1 MCMNSSSISFLPKI
15 DRKEGV
21 VLLKA
26 FLFFF
31 FVLAS
36 WYALRPVRNELAVQ
50 GGIYNLPWLLMGVM
64 AAMLIINPIYSWL
77 VSRVDKNKIVLYI
90 YSFFILNLILFLTSW
105 SYAGDEGRIWTGRAF
120 YIWANVF
127 SFFVVSIFWVTMINF
142 FNHTD
147 SKRFF
152 GIISAGGSLGAF
164 FGSSVARYF
173 STEICGNTSISDLG
187 PMSLIVFSIFSLS
200 FAIFFS
206 RSFNSSHA
214 NYDEPNK
221 IGGSS
226 MEAIKNTMRDPAIRN
241 LGIYVILFTMLM
253 TVSWMVSLGIVEDWS
268 QDPCERTGFFARI
281 EQIVTPLTLLMQLFL
296 ASYILR
302 RVGTLAILSLYGLLF
317 AAAFMAYSFYPTIT
331 TVMIV
336 VISLRIFEYGF
347 NKPTRESIYTKLTE
361 QDRYK
366 STVFIDTFLARSG
379 DVVGGWFVRGLVGTG
394 IAVLSVTWAALPFAL
409 LISYMGFQVNKAVQ
423 DD

>member
-1 MCMNSSSISFLPKI
+1 MEKNLVSFLPTIEKNEKI
-15 DRKEGV
+15 I
-21 VLLKA
+21 LLRA

-64 AAMLIINPIYSWL
+64 LAMLIINPIYSWL
-77 VSRVDKNKIVLYI
+77 VSRINQNRLILYI
-90 YSFFILNLILFLTSW
+90 YSFFILNLILFLILWTF
-105 SYAGDEGRIWTGRAF
+105 AGEDGRIWTGRAF
-120 YIWANVF
+120 YIWANVY

-142 FNHTD
+142 FSHTD
-147 SKRFF
+147 SKKFF

-164 FGSSVARYF
+164 FGSTVARYF

-187 PMSLIVFSIFSLS
+187 PMSLIVFSIFSLL

-206 RSFNSSHA
+206 RTFKPRALDMNNSPK
-214 NYDEPNK
+214 EL
-221 IGGSS
+221 GGSS
-226 MEAIKNTMRDPAIRN
+226 FEAIQNIIKDPAIRN
-241 LGIYVILFTMLM
+241 IGLYVILFTMLM
-253 TVSWMVSLGIVEDWS
+253 TTSWMISLGIVEEWS
-268 QDPCERTGFFARI
+268 KDPCERTGFFARI

-302 RVGTLAILSLYGLLF
+302 RVGSLAVLSIYGVLF
-317 AAAFMAYSFYPTIT
+317 AIAFMAYAFYPTIT
-331 TVMIV
+331 TVMMV
-336 VISLRIFEYGF
+336 VISLRIFEYGL
-347 NKPTRESIYTKLTE
+347 NKPTRESIYTKLKQ

-379 DVVGGWFVRGLVGTG
+379 DVIGGWFVRGLVGTG

-409 LISYMGFQVNKAVQ
+409 FISYMGFQVNKAVN
-423 DD
+423 DE

>member
-1 MCMNSSSISFLPKI
+1 MEKNLISFLQTIEKNEKVI
-15 DRKEGV
+15 
-21 VLLKA
+21 LLRA

-64 AAMLIINPIYSWL
+64 LAMLIINPIYSWL
-77 VSRVDKNKIVLYI
+77 VSRINQNRLILYI
-90 YSFFILNLILFLTSW
+90 YSFFILNLILFLILWTF
-105 SYAGDEGRIWTGRAF
+105 AGEDGRIWTGRAF
-120 YIWANVF
+120 YIWANVY

-142 FNHTD
+142 FSHTD
-147 SKRFF
+147 SKKFF

-164 FGSSVARYF
+164 FGSTVARYF
-173 STEICGNTSISDLG
+173 STEICGNTSISDIG
-187 PMSLIVFSIFSLS
+187 PMSLIVFSIFSLL

-206 RSFNSSHA
+206 RTFKPRSSDMENSPK
-214 NYDEPNK
+214 E

-226 MEAIKNTMRDPAIRN
+226 FEAIQNITKDPAIRN
-241 LGIYVILFTMLM
+241 IGLYVILFTMLM
-253 TVSWMVSLGIVEDWS
+253 TTSWMISLGIVEEWS
-268 QDPCERTGFFARI
+268 KDPCERTGFFARI

-302 RVGTLAILSLYGLLF
+302 RVGSLVVLSIYGVLF
-317 AAAFMAYSFYPTIT
+317 AVAFMAYAFYPTIT
-331 TVMIV
+331 TVMMV
-336 VISLRIFEYGF
+336 VISLRIFEYGL
-347 NKPTRESIYTKLTE
+347 NKPTRESIYTKLKQ

-379 DVVGGWFVRGLVGTG
+379 DVIGGWFVRGLVGTG

-409 LISYMGFQVNKAVQ
+409 FISYMGFQVNKAVNNE
-423 DD
+423 

>member
-1 MCMNSSSISFLPKI
+1 MERNLISFLPRIEKNEKI
-15 DRKEGV
+15 I
-21 VLLKA
+21 LLRA

-64 AAMLIINPIYSWL
+64 LAMLIINPIYSWL
-77 VSRVDKNKIVLYI
+77 VSRINQNRLILYI
-90 YSFFILNLILFLTSW
+90 YSFFIINLILFLILWTF
-105 SYAGDEGRIWTGRAF
+105 AGDEGRIWTGRAF
-120 YIWANVF
+120 YIWANVY

-142 FNHTD
+142 FSHTD
-147 SKRFF
+147 SKKFF

-164 FGSSVARYF
+164 FGSTVARYF

-187 PMSLIVFSIFSLS
+187 PMSLIIFSIFSLL
-200 FAIFFS
+200 FAIYFS
-206 RSFNSSHA
+206 RTFKPRIVDHENSSQ
-214 NYDEPNK
+214 EL
-221 IGGSS
+221 GGSS
-226 MEAIKNTMRDPAIRN
+226 FEAIQNIIKDPAIRN
-241 LGIYVILFTMLM
+241 IGLYVILFTMLM
-253 TVSWMVSLGIVEDWS
+253 TTSWMISLGIVQEWS

-302 RVGTLAILSLYGLLF
+302 RVGSLTVLSIYGVLF
-317 AAAFMAYSFYPTIT
+317 AIAFMAYAFYPTIT
-331 TVMIV
+331 TVMMV
-336 VISLRIFEYGF
+336 VISLRIFEYGL
-347 NKPTRESIYTKLTE
+347 NKPTRESIFTKLKQ

-379 DVVGGWFVRGLVGTG
+379 DVIGGWFVRGLVGTG

-409 LISYMGFQVNKAVQ
+409 FISYMGFQVNKAVK
-423 DD
+423 DE

>member
-1 MCMNSSSISFLPKI
+1 MERNLISFLPRIEKHEKI
-15 DRKEGV
+15 I
-21 VLLKA
+21 LLRA

-64 AAMLIINPIYSWL
+64 LAMLIINPIYSWL
-77 VSRVDKNKIVLYI
+77 VSRINQNRLILYI
-90 YSFFILNLILFLTSW
+90 YSFFIINLILFLILWTF
-105 SYAGDEGRIWTGRAF
+105 AGDEGRIWTGRAF
-120 YIWANVF
+120 YIWANVY

-142 FNHTD
+142 FSHTD
-147 SKRFF
+147 SKKFF

-164 FGSSVARYF
+164 VGSTVARYF

-187 PMSLIVFSIFSLS
+187 PMSLIIFSIFSLL
-200 FAIFFS
+200 FAIYFS
-206 RSFNSSHA
+206 RTFKPRIVDHENSSQ
-214 NYDEPNK
+214 EL
-221 IGGSS
+221 GGSS
-226 MEAIKNTMRDPAIRN
+226 FEAIQNIIKDPAIRN
-241 LGIYVILFTMLM
+241 IGLYVILFTMLM
-253 TVSWMVSLGIVEDWS
+253 TTSWMLSLGIVQEWS

-302 RVGTLAILSLYGLLF
+302 RVGSLTVLSIYGVLF
-317 AAAFMAYSFYPTIT
+317 AIAFMAYAFYPTIT
-331 TVMIV
+331 TVMMV
-336 VISLRIFEYGF
+336 VISLRIFEYGL
-347 NKPTRESIYTKLTE
+347 NKPTRESIYTKLKQ

-379 DVVGGWFVRGLVGTG
+379 DVIGGWFVRGLVGTG

-409 LISYMGFQVNKAVQ
+409 FISYMGFQVNKAVK
-423 DD
+423 DE

>member
-1 MCMNSSSISFLPKI
+1 MEKNLISFLPTIEKNEKI
-15 DRKEGV
+15 I
-21 VLLKA
+21 LLRA

-64 AAMLIINPIYSWL
+64 LAMLIINPIYSWL
-77 VSRVDKNKIVLYI
+77 VSRINQNRLILYI
-90 YSFFILNLILFLTSW
+90 YSFFILNLILFLTMW
-105 SYAGDEGRIWTGRAF
+105 TFTGEDGRIWTGRAF
-120 YIWANVF
+120 YIWANVY

-142 FNHTD
+142 FSHTD
-147 SKRFF
+147 SKKFF

-164 FGSSVARYF
+164 FGSTVARYF

-187 PMSLIVFSIFSLS
+187 PMSLIVFSIFSLL

-206 RSFNSSHA
+206 RTFKPRALDMNNSLK
-214 NYDEPNK
+214 EL
-221 IGGSS
+221 GGSS
-226 MEAIKNTMRDPAIRN
+226 FEAIQNIIKDPAIRN
-241 LGIYVILFTMLM
+241 IGLYVILFTMLM
-253 TVSWMVSLGIVEDWS
+253 TTSWMISLGIVEEWS
-268 QDPCERTGFFARI
+268 KDPCERTGFFARI

-302 RVGTLAILSLYGLLF
+302 RVGSLAVLSIYGVLF
-317 AAAFMAYSFYPTIT
+317 AIAFMAYAFYPTIT
-331 TVMIV
+331 TVMMV
-336 VISLRIFEYGF
+336 VISLRIFEYGL
-347 NKPTRESIYTKLTE
+347 NKPTRESIYTKLKQ

-379 DVVGGWFVRGLVGTG
+379 DVIGGWFVRGLVGTG

-409 LISYMGFQVNKAVQ
+409 FISYMGFQVNKAVN
-423 DD
+423 DE

>member
-1 MCMNSSSISFLPKI
+1 MERNLISFLPRIEKNEKI
-15 DRKEGV
+15 I
-21 VLLKA
+21 LLRA

-64 AAMLIINPIYSWL
+64 LAMLIINPIYSWL
-77 VSRVDKNKIVLYI
+77 VSRINQNRLILYI
-90 YSFFILNLILFLTSW
+90 YSFFIINLILFLILWTF
-105 SYAGDEGRIWTGRAF
+105 AGDEGRIWTGRAF
-120 YIWANVF
+120 YIWANVY

-142 FNHTD
+142 FSHTD
-147 SKRFF
+147 SKKFF

-164 FGSSVARYF
+164 FGSTVARYF

-187 PMSLIVFSIFSLS
+187 PMSLIIFSIFSLL
-200 FAIFFS
+200 FAIYFS
-206 RSFNSSHA
+206 RTFKPRIVDHENSSQ
-214 NYDEPNK
+214 EL
-221 IGGSS
+221 GGSS
-226 MEAIKNTMRDPAIRN
+226 FEAIQNIFKDPAIRN
-241 LGIYVILFTMLM
+241 IGLYVILFTMLM
-253 TVSWMVSLGIVEDWS
+253 TTSWMISLGIVQEWS

-302 RVGTLAILSLYGLLF
+302 RVGSLTVLSIYGVLF
-317 AAAFMAYSFYPTIT
+317 AIAFMAYAFYPTIT
-331 TVMIV
+331 TVMMV
-336 VISLRIFEYGF
+336 VISLRIFEYGL
-347 NKPTRESIYTKLTE
+347 NKPTRESIYTKLKQ

-379 DVVGGWFVRGLVGTG
+379 DVIGGWFVRGLVGTG

-409 LISYMGFQVNKAVQ
+409 FISYMGFQVNKAVK
-423 DD
+423 DE

>member
-1 MCMNSSSISFLPKI
+1 MEKNLISFLPTIEKNEKI
-15 DRKEGV
+15 I
-21 VLLKA
+21 LLRA

-64 AAMLIINPIYSWL
+64 LAMLIINPIYSWL
-77 VSRVDKNKIVLYI
+77 VSRINQNRLILYI
-90 YSFFILNLILFLTSW
+90 YSFFILNLILFLTMW
-105 SYAGDEGRIWTGRAF
+105 TFTAEEGRIWTGRAF
-120 YIWANVF
+120 YIWANVY

-142 FNHTD
+142 FSHTD
-147 SKRFF
+147 SKKFF

-164 FGSSVARYF
+164 FGSTVARYF
-173 STEICGNTSISDLG
+173 STEICGNTSISDIG
-187 PMSLIVFSIFSLS
+187 PMSLIVFSIFSLL

-206 RSFNSSHA
+206 RTFKPRSSDMENSPK
-214 NYDEPNK
+214 E

-226 MEAIKNTMRDPAIRN
+226 FEAIQNITKDPAIRN
-241 LGIYVILFTMLM
+241 IGLYVILFTMLM
-253 TVSWMVSLGIVEDWS
+253 TTSWMISLGIVEEWS
-268 QDPCERTGFFARI
+268 KDPCERTGFFARI

-302 RVGTLAILSLYGLLF
+302 RVGSLVVLSIYGVLF
-317 AAAFMAYSFYPTIT
+317 AVAFMAYAFYPTIT
-331 TVMIV
+331 TVMMV
-336 VISLRIFEYGF
+336 VISLRIFEYGL
-347 NKPTRESIYTKLTE
+347 NKPTRESIYTKLKQ

-379 DVVGGWFVRGLVGTG
+379 DVIGGWFVRGLVGTG

-409 LISYMGFQVNKAVQ
+409 FISYMGFQVNKAVN
-423 DD
+423 DE

>member
-1 MCMNSSSISFLPKI
+1 MEKNLISFLPTIEKNEKI
-15 DRKEGV
+15 I
-21 VLLKA
+21 LLRA

-64 AAMLIINPIYSWL
+64 LAMLIINPIYSWL
-77 VSRVDKNKIVLYI
+77 VSRINQNRLILYI
-90 YSFFILNLILFLTSW
+90 YSFFILNLIIFLTMW
-105 SYAGDEGRIWTGRAF
+105 TFTGEEGRIWTGRAF
-120 YIWANVF
+120 YIWANVY

-142 FNHTD
+142 FSHTD
-147 SKRFF
+147 SKKFF

-164 FGSSVARYF
+164 FGSTVARYF
-173 STEICGNTSISDLG
+173 STEICGNTSISDIG
-187 PMSLIVFSIFSLS
+187 PMSLIVFSIFSLL

-206 RSFNSSHA
+206 RTFKPRSSDMENSPK
-214 NYDEPNK
+214 E

-226 MEAIKNTMRDPAIRN
+226 FEAIQNITKDPAIRN
-241 LGIYVILFTMLM
+241 IGLYVILFTMLM
-253 TVSWMVSLGIVEDWS
+253 TTSWMISLGIVEEWS
-268 QDPCERTGFFARI
+268 KDPCERTGFFARI

-302 RVGTLAILSLYGLLF
+302 RVGSLVVLSIYGVLF
-317 AAAFMAYSFYPTIT
+317 AVAFMAYAFYPTIT
-331 TVMIV
+331 TVMMV
-336 VISLRIFEYGF
+336 VISLRIFEYGL
-347 NKPTRESIYTKLTE
+347 NKPTRESIYTKLKQ

-379 DVVGGWFVRGLVGTG
+379 DVIGGWFVRGLVGTG

-409 LISYMGFQVNKAVQ
+409 FISYMGFQVNKAVN
-423 DD
+423 DE

>member
-1 MCMNSSSISFLPKI
+1 MEKNLISFLPTIEKNEKI
-15 DRKEGV
+15 I
-21 VLLKA
+21 LLRA

-64 AAMLIINPIYSWL
+64 LAMLIINPIYSWL
-77 VSRVDKNKIVLYI
+77 VSRINQNRLILYI
-90 YSFFILNLILFLTSW
+90 YSFFILNLILFLILWTF
-105 SYAGDEGRIWTGRAF
+105 AGEDGRIWTGRAF
-120 YIWANVF
+120 YIWANVY

-142 FNHTD
+142 FSHTD
-147 SKRFF
+147 SKKFF

-164 FGSSVARYF
+164 FGSTVARYF

-187 PMSLIVFSIFSLS
+187 PMSLIVFSIFSLL

-206 RSFNSSHA
+206 RTFKPRASDMENSPK
-214 NYDEPNK
+214 E

-226 MEAIKNTMRDPAIRN
+226 FEAIQNIYRDPAIRN
-241 LGIYVILFTMLM
+241 IGLYVILFTMLM
-253 TVSWMVSLGIVEDWS
+253 TTSWMISLGIVEEWS
-268 QDPCERTGFFARI
+268 KDPCERTGFFARI

-302 RVGTLAILSLYGLLF
+302 RVGSLAVLSIYGVLF
-317 AAAFMAYSFYPTIT
+317 AIAFMAYAFYPTIT
-331 TVMIV
+331 TVMMV
-336 VISLRIFEYGF
+336 VISLRIFEYGL
-347 NKPTRESIYTKLTE
+347 NKPTRESIYTKLKQ

-379 DVVGGWFVRGLVGTG
+379 DVIGGWFVRGLVGTG

-409 LISYMGFQVNKAVQ
+409 FISYMGFQVNKAVN
-423 DD
+423 DE

>member
-1 MCMNSSSISFLPKI
+1 MEKNLISFLPTIEKNEKVI
-15 DRKEGV
+15 
-21 VLLKA
+21 LLKA

-64 AAMLIINPIYSWL
+64 LAMLIINPIYSWL
-77 VSRVDKNKIVLYI
+77 VSRINQNRLILYI
-90 YSFFILNLILFLTSW
+90 YSFFILNLILFLILWTF
-105 SYAGDEGRIWTGRAF
+105 AGEDGRIWTGRAF
-120 YIWANVF
+120 YIWANVY

-142 FNHTD
+142 FSHTD
-147 SKRFF
+147 SKKFF

-164 FGSSVARYF
+164 FGSTVARYF

-187 PMSLIVFSIFSLS
+187 PMSLIVFSIFSLI

-206 RSFNSSHA
+206 RTFKPRALDMDNA
-214 NYDEPNK
+214 PKEL
-221 IGGSS
+221 GGSS
-226 MEAIKNTMRDPAIRN
+226 FEAIQNIIKDPAIRN
-241 LGIYVILFTMLM
+241 IGLYVILFTMLM
-253 TVSWMVSLGIVEDWS
+253 TTSWMISLGIVEEWS
-268 QDPCERTGFFARI
+268 KDPCERTGFFARI

-302 RVGTLAILSLYGLLF
+302 RVGSLAVLSIYGVLF
-317 AAAFMAYSFYPTIT
+317 AIAFMAYAFYPTIT
-331 TVMIV
+331 TVMMV
-336 VISLRIFEYGF
+336 VISLRIFEYGL
-347 NKPTRESIYTKLTE
+347 NKPTRESIYTKLKQ

-379 DVVGGWFVRGLVGTG
+379 DVIGGWFVRGLVGTG

-409 LISYMGFQVNKAVQ
+409 FISYMGFQVNKAVN
-423 DD
+423 DE

>member
-1 MCMNSSSISFLPKI
+1 MSNNSVSFFPSIE
-15 DRKEGV
+15 RKEV
-21 VLLKA
+21 FTLLKA

-64 AAMLIINPIYSWL
+64 LAMLIINPIYSWL
-77 VSRVDKNKIVLYI
+77 VSRISQNKIILYI
-90 YSFFILNLILFLTSW
+90 YSFFILNLIIFLSLW
-105 SYAGDEGRIWTGRAF
+105 SFTGEEGRIWTGRAF
-120 YIWANVF
+120 YIWANVY

-142 FNHTD
+142 FDHTD

-187 PMSLIVFSIFSLS
+187 PMSLIIFSIFSLL
-200 FAIFFS
+200 FAIYFS
-206 RSFNSSHA
+206 GSFKPNRIEADSS
-214 NYDEPNK
+214 EE

-226 MEAIKNTMRDPAIRN
+226 LEAVQNIFKDPAIRN
-241 LGIYVILFTMLM
+241 LGIYVVLFTMLM
-253 TVSWMVSLGIVEDWS
+253 TTSWMISLGIVEEWS
-268 QDPCERTGFFARI
+268 NDPCERTGLFARI
-281 EQIVTPLTLLMQLFL
+281 EQIVTPLTLIMQVFL
-296 ASYILR
+296 ASYVLRKIGSLTIL
-302 RVGTLAILSLYGLLF
+302 TIYGLLF
-317 AAAFMAYSFYPTIT
+317 AMAFMAYSFFPNIT
-331 TVMIV
+331 TVMMV
-336 VISLRIFEYGF
+336 VISLRIFEYGL
-347 NKPTRESIYTKLTE
+347 NKPTRESIYTKLKQ

-379 DVVGGWFVRGLVGTG
+379 DVIGGWFVRGLVGTG
-394 IAVLSVTWAALPFAL
+394 IAVLSVTWAALPFAM
-409 LISYMGFQVNKAVQ
+409 LISFMGLKIHQTTNNE
-423 DD
+423 

>member
-1 MCMNSSSISFLPKI
+1 MNISSISFLPKI

-120 YIWANVF
+120 YIWANVY

>member
-1 MCMNSSSISFLPKI
+1 MSNNSVSFFPSIEK
-15 DRKEGV
+15 KEV
-21 VLLKA
+21 FTLLKA

-64 AAMLIINPIYSWL
+64 LAMLIINPIYSWL
-77 VSRVDKNKIVLYI
+77 VSRISQNKIILYI
-90 YSFFILNLILFLTSW
+90 YSFFILNLIIFLSLW
-105 SYAGDEGRIWTGRAF
+105 SFTGEEGRIWTGRAF
-120 YIWANVF
+120 YIWANVY

-142 FNHTD
+142 FDHTD

-187 PMSLIVFSIFSLS
+187 PMSLIIFSIFSLL
-200 FAIFFS
+200 FAIYFS
-206 RSFNSSHA
+206 RSFKPTRIEADSSK
-214 NYDEPNK
+214 E

-226 MEAIKNTMRDPAIRN
+226 LEAVQNIFKDPAIRN
-241 LGIYVILFTMLM
+241 LGIYVVLFTMLM
-253 TVSWMVSLGIVEDWS
+253 TTSWMISLGIVEEWS
-268 QDPCERTGFFARI
+268 NDPCERTGLFARI
-281 EQIVTPLTLLMQLFL
+281 EQIVTPLTLIMQVFL
-296 ASYILR
+296 ASYVLR
-302 RVGTLAILSLYGLLF
+302 KIGSLTVLTIYGLLF
-317 AAAFMAYSFYPTIT
+317 AMAFMAYSFFPNIT
-331 TVMIV
+331 TVMMV
-336 VISLRIFEYGF
+336 VISLRIFEYGL
-347 NKPTRESIYTKLTE
+347 NKPTRESIYTKLKQ

-379 DVVGGWFVRGLVGTG
+379 DVIGGWFVRGLVGTG
-394 IAVLSVTWAALPFAL
+394 IAVLSVTWAALPFAM
-409 LISYMGFQVNKAVQ
+409 LISFMGLKIHQTTNNE
-423 DD
+423 

>member
-1 MCMNSSSISFLPKI
+1 MERNLISFLPKI
-15 DRKEGV
+15 EKNEKII
-21 VLLKA
+21 LLRA

-64 AAMLIINPIYSWL
+64 LAMLIINPIYSWL
-77 VSRVDKNKIVLYI
+77 VSRINQNRLILYI
-90 YSFFILNLILFLTSW
+90 YSFFIINLILFLILWTF
-105 SYAGDEGRIWTGRAF
+105 AGDEGRIWTGRAF
-120 YIWANVF
+120 YIWANVY

-142 FNHTD
+142 FSHTD
-147 SKRFF
+147 SKKFF

-164 FGSSVARYF
+164 FGSTVARYF

-187 PMSLIVFSIFSLS
+187 PMSLIIFSIFSLL
-200 FAIFFS
+200 FAIYFS
-206 RSFNSSHA
+206 RTFKPRIVDHENSSQ
-214 NYDEPNK
+214 EL
-221 IGGSS
+221 GGSS
-226 MEAIKNTMRDPAIRN
+226 FEAIQNIVKDPAIRN
-241 LGIYVILFTMLM
+241 IGLYVILFTMLM
-253 TVSWMVSLGIVEDWS
+253 TTSWMISLGIVQEWS

-302 RVGTLAILSLYGLLF
+302 RVGSLTVLSIYGVLF
-317 AAAFMAYSFYPTIT
+317 AIAFMAYAFYPTIT
-331 TVMIV
+331 TVMMV
-336 VISLRIFEYGF
+336 VISLRIFEYGL
-347 NKPTRESIYTKLTE
+347 NKPTRESIYTKLKQ

-379 DVVGGWFVRGLVGTG
+379 DVIGGWFVRGLVGTG

-409 LISYMGFQVNKAVQ
+409 FISYMGFQVNKAVK
-423 DD
+423 DE

>member
-1 MCMNSSSISFLPKI
+1 MEKNLISFLPTIEKNEKI
-15 DRKEGV
+15 I
-21 VLLKA
+21 LLRA

-64 AAMLIINPIYSWL
+64 LAMLIINPIYSWL
-77 VSRVDKNKIVLYI
+77 VSRINQNRLILYI
-90 YSFFILNLILFLTSW
+90 YSFFILNLILFLILWTF
-105 SYAGDEGRIWTGRAF
+105 AVEDGRIWTGRAF
-120 YIWANVF
+120 YIWANVY

-142 FNHTD
+142 FSHTD
-147 SKRFF
+147 SKKFF

-164 FGSSVARYF
+164 FGSTVARYF

-187 PMSLIVFSIFSLS
+187 PMSLIVFSIFSLL

-206 RSFNSSHA
+206 RTFKPKALDMDNSPK
-214 NYDEPNK
+214 EL
-221 IGGSS
+221 GGSS
-226 MEAIKNTMRDPAIRN
+226 FEAIQNIIKDPAIRN
-241 LGIYVILFTMLM
+241 IGLYVILFTMLM
-253 TVSWMVSLGIVEDWS
+253 TTSWMISLGIVEEWS
-268 QDPCERTGFFARI
+268 KDPCERTGFFARI

-302 RVGTLAILSLYGLLF
+302 RVGSLAVLSIYGVLF
-317 AAAFMAYSFYPTIT
+317 AIAFMAYAFYPTIT
-331 TVMIV
+331 TVMMV
-336 VISLRIFEYGF
+336 VISLRIFEYGL
-347 NKPTRESIYTKLTE
+347 NKATRESIYTKLKQ

-379 DVVGGWFVRGLVGTG
+379 DVIGGWFVRGLVGTG
-394 IAVLSVTWAALPFAL
+394 IAVLSVTWAALPFAIF
-409 LISYMGFQVNKAVQ
+409 ISYMGFQVNKAVN
-423 DD
+423 DE

>member
-1 MCMNSSSISFLPKI
+1 MEKNLISFLPTIKKNEKI
-15 DRKEGV
+15 I
-21 VLLKA
+21 LLRA

-64 AAMLIINPIYSWL
+64 LAMLIINPIYSWL
-77 VSRVDKNKIVLYI
+77 VSRINQNRLILYI
-90 YSFFILNLILFLTSW
+90 YSFFILNLILFLILWTF
-105 SYAGDEGRIWTGRAF
+105 AGEDGRIWTGRAF
-120 YIWANVF
+120 YIWANVY

-142 FNHTD
+142 FSHTD
-147 SKRFF
+147 SKKFF

-164 FGSSVARYF
+164 FGSTIARYF

-187 PMSLIVFSIFSLS
+187 PMSLIVFSIFSLL

-206 RSFNSSHA
+206 RTFKPRALDMENSPK
-214 NYDEPNK
+214 EL
-221 IGGSS
+221 GGSS
-226 MEAIKNTMRDPAIRN
+226 FEAIQNIIKDPAIRN
-241 LGIYVILFTMLM
+241 IGLYVILFTMLM
-253 TVSWMVSLGIVEDWS
+253 TTSWMISLGIVEEWS
-268 QDPCERTGFFARI
+268 KDPCERTGFFARI

-302 RVGTLAILSLYGLLF
+302 RVGSLAVLSIYGVLF
-317 AAAFMAYSFYPTIT
+317 AIAFMAYAFYPTIT
-331 TVMIV
+331 TVMMV
-336 VISLRIFEYGF
+336 VISLRIFEYGL
-347 NKPTRESIYTKLTE
+347 NKPTRESIYTKLKQ

-379 DVVGGWFVRGLVGTG
+379 DVIGGWFVRGLVGTG

-409 LISYMGFQVNKAVQ
+409 FISYMGFQVNKAVN
-423 DD
+423 DE

>member
-1 MCMNSSSISFLPKI
+1 MSKNSVSFFPSIE
-15 DRKEGV
+15 RKEV
-21 VLLKA
+21 FTLLKA

-64 AAMLIINPIYSWL
+64 LAMLIINPIYSWL
-77 VSRVDKNKIVLYI
+77 VSRISQNKIILYI
-90 YSFFILNLILFLTSW
+90 YSFFILNLIIFLSLW
-105 SYAGDEGRIWTGRAF
+105 SFTGEEGRIWTGRAF
-120 YIWANVF
+120 YIWANVY

-142 FNHTD
+142 FDHTD

-187 PMSLIVFSIFSLS
+187 PMSLIIFSIFSLL
-200 FAIFFS
+200 FAIYFS
-206 RSFNSSHA
+206 RSFKPNRIEVDSS
-214 NYDEPNK
+214 EE

-226 MEAIKNTMRDPAIRN
+226 LEAIQNIFKDPAIRN
-241 LGIYVILFTMLM
+241 LGIYVVLFTMLM
-253 TVSWMVSLGIVEDWS
+253 TTSWMISLGIVEEWS
-268 QDPCERTGFFARI
+268 NDPCERTGFFARI
-281 EQIVTPLTLLMQLFL
+281 EQIVTPLTLIMQVFI
-296 ASYILR
+296 ASYVLRKIGSLTIL
-302 RVGTLAILSLYGLLF
+302 TIYGLLF
-317 AAAFMAYSFYPTIT
+317 AMAFMAYSFFPNIT
-331 TVMIV
+331 TVMMV
-336 VISLRIFEYGF
+336 VISLRIFEYGL
-347 NKPTRESIYTKLTE
+347 NKPTRESIYTKLKQ

-379 DVVGGWFVRGLVGTG
+379 DVIGGWFVRGLVGTG
-394 IAVLSVTWAALPFAL
+394 IAVLSVTWAALPFAM
-409 LISYMGFQVNKAVQ
+409 LISFMGLKIHQTTNNE
-423 DD
+423 

>member
-1 MCMNSSSISFLPKI
+1 MDNNLAGFFPKI
-15 DRKEGV
+15 QKEEFS
-21 VLLKA
+21 VLFKA

-64 AAMLIINPIYSWL
+64 FAMLLINPIYSWL
-77 VSRVDKNKIVLYI
+77 VSRISQSKIIPYI
-90 YSFFILNLILFLTSW
+90 YSFFILNLILFLTLW
-105 SYAGDEGRIWTGRAF
+105 SFAGDEGRIWTGRAF
-120 YIWANVF
+120 YIWANVY

-142 FNHTD
+142 FDHTD
-147 SKRFF
+147 SKKFF

-173 STEICGNTSISDLG
+173 STEICGKTDISDLG
-187 PMSLIVFSIFSLS
+187 PMSLIIFSIFSLS
-200 FAIFFS
+200 FAIYFS
-206 RSFNSSHA
+206 RSFQPRNNENNSS
-214 NYDEPNK
+214 EK

-226 MEAIKNTMRDPAIRN
+226 FEALQSIIKDPAIRN
-241 LGIYVILFTMLM
+241 LGVYVILFTMLM
-253 TVSWMVSLGIVEDWS
+253 TTSWMISLGIVENWS

-281 EQIVTPLTLLMQLFL
+281 EQIVTPLTLIIQLLL

-302 RVGTLAILSLYGLLF
+302 RVGSLTILF
-317 AAAFMAYSFYPTIT
+317 AYGILFAIAFMAYAYHPTIT
-331 TVMIV
+331 TVMMV
-336 VISLRIFEYGF
+336 VISLRIFEYGL
-347 NKPTRESIYTKLTE
+347 NKPTREAIYTKLKL

-379 DVVGGWFVRGLVGTG
+379 DVIGGWFVRGIVGTG
-394 IAVLSVTWAALPFAL
+394 IAVLSVTWAALPFAM
-409 LISYMGFQVNKAVQ
+409 LISFMGYQVNKATQ

>member
-1 MCMNSSSISFLPKI
+1 MERNLISFLPRIEKNEKI
-15 DRKEGV
+15 I
-21 VLLKA
+21 LLRA

-64 AAMLIINPIYSWL
+64 LAMLIINPIYSWL
-77 VSRVDKNKIVLYI
+77 VSRINQNRLILYI
-90 YSFFILNLILFLTSW
+90 YSFFIINLILFLILWTF
-105 SYAGDEGRIWTGRAF
+105 AGDEGRIWTGRAF
-120 YIWANVF
+120 YIWANVY

-142 FNHTD
+142 FSHTD
-147 SKRFF
+147 SKKFF

-164 FGSSVARYF
+164 FGSTVARYF

-187 PMSLIVFSIFSLS
+187 PMSLIIFSIFSLL
-200 FAIFFS
+200 FAIYFS
-206 RSFNSSHA
+206 RTFKPRIVDHENSSQ
-214 NYDEPNK
+214 EL
-221 IGGSS
+221 GGSS
-226 MEAIKNTMRDPAIRN
+226 FEAIQNIIKDPAIRN
-241 LGIYVILFTMLM
+241 IGLYVILFTMLM
-253 TVSWMVSLGIVEDWS
+253 TTSWMISLGIVQEWS

-302 RVGTLAILSLYGLLF
+302 RVGSLTVLSVYGVLF
-317 AAAFMAYSFYPTIT
+317 AIAFMAYAFYPTIT
-331 TVMIV
+331 TVMMV
-336 VISLRIFEYGF
+336 VISLRIFEYGL
-347 NKPTRESIYTKLTE
+347 NKPTRESIYTKLKQ

-379 DVVGGWFVRGLVGTG
+379 DVIGGWFVRGLVGTG

-409 LISYMGFQVNKAVQ
+409 FISYMGFQVNKAVK
-423 DD
+423 DE

>member
-1 MCMNSSSISFLPKI
+1 MNNGSISFLPKI
-15 DRKEGV
+15 ERKEGI
-21 VLLKA
+21 VLFKA

-64 AAMLIINPIYSWL
+64 AAMLVINPIYSWL
-77 VSRVDKNKIVLYI
+77 ISRIDKNKIVLYI
-90 YSFFILNLILFLTSW
+90 YSFFIFNLIIFLSAW
-105 SYAGDEGRIWTGRAF
+105 SLAGDEGKIWTGRAF
-120 YIWANVF
+120 YIWANVY

-164 FGSSVARYF
+164 FGSTIARYF

-200 FAIFFS
+200 FAIYFS
-206 RSFNSSHA
+206 RSFNSTHVENNKSH
-214 NYDEPNK
+214 E
-221 IGGSS
+221 IGGSIL
-226 MEAIKNTMRDPAIRN
+226 EAMKNTLRDPAIRN

-253 TVSWMVSLGIVEDWS
+253 TVSWMVSLGIVEEWS
-268 QDPCERTGFFARI
+268 KDPCERTGFFARI

-302 RVGTLAILSLYGLLF
+302 RVGTLAVLSLYGLLF

-331 TVMIV
+331 TVMVV

-394 IAVLSVTWAALPFAL
+394 VAVLSVTWAALPFAL
-409 LISYMGFQVNKAVQ
+409 LISYMGFQVNKAIK

>member
-1 MCMNSSSISFLPKI
+1 MEKNLISFLPTIEKSEKI
-15 DRKEGV
+15 I
-21 VLLKA
+21 LLRA

-64 AAMLIINPIYSWL
+64 LAMLIINPIYSWL
-77 VSRVDKNKIVLYI
+77 VSRINQNRLILYI
-90 YSFFILNLILFLTSW
+90 YSFFILNLILFLTMW
-105 SYAGDEGRIWTGRAF
+105 TFAGEDGRIWTGRAF
-120 YIWANVF
+120 YIWANVY

-142 FNHTD
+142 FSHTD
-147 SKRFF
+147 SKKFF

-164 FGSSVARYF
+164 FGSTVARYF

-187 PMSLIVFSIFSLS
+187 PMSLIIFSIFSLL

-206 RSFNSSHA
+206 RTFKPRSSDMENSPK
-214 NYDEPNK
+214 E

-226 MEAIKNTMRDPAIRN
+226 FEAIQNIIKDPAIRN
-241 LGIYVILFTMLM
+241 IGLYVILFTMLM
-253 TVSWMVSLGIVEDWS
+253 TTSWMISLGIVEEWS
-268 QDPCERTGFFARI
+268 KDPCERTGFFARI

-302 RVGTLAILSLYGLLF
+302 RVGSLAVLSIYGVLF
-317 AAAFMAYSFYPTIT
+317 AIAFMAYAFYPTIT
-331 TVMIV
+331 TVMMV
-336 VISLRIFEYGF
+336 VISLRIFEYGL
-347 NKPTRESIYTKLTE
+347 NKPTRESIYTKLKQ

-379 DVVGGWFVRGLVGTG
+379 DVIGGWFVRGLVGTG
-394 IAVLSVTWAALPFAL
+394 IAVLSVTWAALPFTL
-409 LISYMGFQVNKAVQ
+409 FISYMGFQVNKAVN
-423 DD
+423 DE

>member
-1 MCMNSSSISFLPKI
+1 MERNLISFLPRIEKNEKI
-15 DRKEGV
+15 I
-21 VLLKA
+21 LLRA

-64 AAMLIINPIYSWL
+64 LAMLIINPIYSWL
-77 VSRVDKNKIVLYI
+77 VSRINQNRLILYI
-90 YSFFILNLILFLTSW
+90 YSFFIINLILFLILWTF
-105 SYAGDEGRIWTGRAF
+105 AGDEGRIWTGRAF
-120 YIWANVF
+120 YIWANVY

-142 FNHTD
+142 FSHTD
-147 SKRFF
+147 SKKFF

-164 FGSSVARYF
+164 FGSTVARYF

-187 PMSLIVFSIFSLS
+187 PMSLIIFSIFSLL
-200 FAIFFS
+200 FAIYFS
-206 RSFNSSHA
+206 RTFKPRIVDHENSSQ
-214 NYDEPNK
+214 EL
-221 IGGSS
+221 GGSS
-226 MEAIKNTMRDPAIRN
+226 FEAIQNIIKDPAIRN
-241 LGIYVILFTMLM
+241 IGLYVILFTMLM
-253 TVSWMVSLGIVEDWS
+253 TTSWMISLGIVQEWS

-302 RVGTLAILSLYGLLF
+302 RVGSLTVLSVYGVLF
-317 AAAFMAYSFYPTIT
+317 AIAFMVYAFYPTIT
-331 TVMIV
+331 TVMMV
-336 VISLRIFEYGF
+336 VISLRIFEYGL
-347 NKPTRESIYTKLTE
+347 NKPTRESIYTKLKQ

-379 DVVGGWFVRGLVGTG
+379 DVIGGWFVRGLVGTG

-409 LISYMGFQVNKAVQ
+409 FISYMGFQVNKAVK
-423 DD
+423 DE

>member
-1 MCMNSSSISFLPKI
+1 MNNNSVSFFPKI
-15 DRKEGV
+15 DREEFFI
-21 VLLKA
+21 LSKA

-64 AAMLIINPIYSWL
+64 LAMLIINPIYSWL
-77 VSRVDKNKIVLYI
+77 VSRISQNKIILYI
-90 YSFFILNLILFLTSW
+90 YSFFILNLILFLTVW
-105 SYAGDEGRIWTGRAF
+105 SFGGDEGRVWTGRAF
-120 YIWANVF
+120 YIWANVY

-142 FNHTD
+142 FDHTD

-173 STEICGNTSISDLG
+173 STEICGDTTISDLG
-187 PMSLIVFSIFSLS
+187 PMSLIIFSIFSLL
-200 FAIFFS
+200 FAIYFS
-206 RSFNSSHA
+206 SSFKAKQKEQNSS
-214 NYDEPNK
+214 EE

-226 MEAIKNTMRDPAIRN
+226 LEAFQNIIKDPAIRN
-241 LGIYVILFTMLM
+241 LGLYVILFTMLM
-253 TVSWMVSLGIVEDWS
+253 TISWMISLGIVQDWS

-281 EQIVTPLTLLMQLFL
+281 EQIVTPLTLLMQLFV
-296 ASYILR
+296 ASFILR
-302 RVGTLAILSLYGLLF
+302 RVGSTTVLTIYGLLF
-317 AAAFMAYSFYPTIT
+317 AIAFMAYAFYPTIT
-331 TVMIV
+331 TVMMV
-336 VISLRIFEYGF
+336 VISLRIFEYGL
-347 NKPTRESIYTKLTE
+347 NKPTRESIYTKLKQ

-379 DVVGGWFVRGLVGTG
+379 DVIGGWFVRGLVGTG
-394 IAVLSVTWAALPFAL
+394 IAVLSVTWAALPFAM
-409 LISYMGFQVNKAVQ
+409 LISFMGLQVSKAVE
-423 DD
+423 DE

>member
-1 MCMNSSSISFLPKI
+1 MEKNLISFLPTIEKNEKI
-15 DRKEGV
+15 I
-21 VLLKA
+21 LLRA

-64 AAMLIINPIYSWL
+64 LAMLIINPIYSWL
-77 VSRVDKNKIVLYI
+77 VSRINQNRLILYI
-90 YSFFILNLILFLTSW
+90 YSFFILNLILFLILWTF
-105 SYAGDEGRIWTGRAF
+105 AGEDGRIWTGRAF
-120 YIWANVF
+120 YIWANVY

-142 FNHTD
+142 FSHTD
-147 SKRFF
+147 SKKFF

-164 FGSSVARYF
+164 FGSTVARYF

-187 PMSLIVFSIFSLS
+187 PMSLIVFSIFSLL

-206 RSFNSSHA
+206 RTFKPRALDIDNSPK
-214 NYDEPNK
+214 EL
-221 IGGSS
+221 GGSS
-226 MEAIKNTMRDPAIRN
+226 FEAIQNIIKDPAIRN
-241 LGIYVILFTMLM
+241 IGLYVILFTMLM
-253 TVSWMVSLGIVEDWS
+253 TTSWMISLGIVEEWS
-268 QDPCERTGFFARI
+268 KDPCERTGFFARI

-302 RVGTLAILSLYGLLF
+302 RVGSLAVLSIYGVLF
-317 AAAFMAYSFYPTIT
+317 AIAFMAYAFYPTIT
-331 TVMIV
+331 TVMMV
-336 VISLRIFEYGF
+336 VISLRIFEYGL
-347 NKPTRESIYTKLTE
+347 NKPTRESIYTKLKQ

-379 DVVGGWFVRGLVGTG
+379 DVIGGWFVRGLVGTG

-409 LISYMGFQVNKAVQ
+409 FISYMGFQVNKAVN
-423 DD
+423 DE

>member
-1 MCMNSSSISFLPKI
+1 MEKNLISFLPTIEKNEKI
-15 DRKEGV
+15 I
-21 VLLKA
+21 LLRA

-64 AAMLIINPIYSWL
+64 LAMLIINPIYSWL
-77 VSRVDKNKIVLYI
+77 VSRINQNRLILYI
-90 YSFFILNLILFLTSW
+90 YSFFILNLILFLILWTF
-105 SYAGDEGRIWTGRAF
+105 AGEDGRIWTGRAF
-120 YIWANVF
+120 YIWANVY

-142 FNHTD
+142 FSHTD
-147 SKRFF
+147 SKKFF

-164 FGSSVARYF
+164 FGSTVARYF

-187 PMSLIVFSIFSLS
+187 PMSLIVFSIFSLL

-206 RSFNSSHA
+206 RTFKPRALDMDNSPK
-214 NYDEPNK
+214 EL
-221 IGGSS
+221 GGSS
-226 MEAIKNTMRDPAIRN
+226 FEAIQNIIKDPAIRN
-241 LGIYVILFTMLM
+241 IGLYVILFTMLM
-253 TVSWMVSLGIVEDWS
+253 TTSWMISLGIVEEWS
-268 QDPCERTGFFARI
+268 KDPCERTGFFARI

-302 RVGTLAILSLYGLLF
+302 RVGSLAVLSIYGALF
-317 AAAFMAYSFYPTIT
+317 AIAFMAYAFYPTIT
-331 TVMIV
+331 TVMMV
-336 VISLRIFEYGF
+336 VISLRIFEYGL
-347 NKPTRESIYTKLTE
+347 NKPTRESIYTKLKQ

-379 DVVGGWFVRGLVGTG
+379 DVIGGWFVRGLVGTG

-409 LISYMGFQVNKAVQ
+409 FISYMGFQVNKAVN
-423 DD
+423 DE

>member
-1 MCMNSSSISFLPKI
+1 MDNNLAGFFPKI
-15 DRKEGV
+15 QKEEFS
-21 VLLKA
+21 VLFKA

-64 AAMLIINPIYSWL
+64 FAMLLINPIYSWL
-77 VSRVDKNKIVLYI
+77 VSRISQSKIIPYI
-90 YSFFILNLILFLTSW
+90 YSFFILNLILFLTLW
-105 SYAGDEGRIWTGRAF
+105 SFAGDEGRIWTGRAF
-120 YIWANVF
+120 YIWANVY

-142 FNHTD
+142 FDHTD
-147 SKRFF
+147 SKKFF

-173 STEICGNTSISDLG
+173 STEICGKTDISDLG
-187 PMSLIVFSIFSLS
+187 PMSLIIFSIFSLS
-200 FAIFFS
+200 FAIYFS
-206 RSFNSSHA
+206 RSFQPRNNENNSS
-214 NYDEPNK
+214 EK

-226 MEAIKNTMRDPAIRN
+226 FEALQSIIKDPAIRN
-241 LGIYVILFTMLM
+241 LGMYVILFTMLM
-253 TVSWMVSLGIVEDWS
+253 TTSWMISLGIVENWS

-281 EQIVTPLTLLMQLFL
+281 EQIVTPLTLIIQLFL

-302 RVGTLAILSLYGLLF
+302 RVGSLTILF
-317 AAAFMAYSFYPTIT
+317 AYGILFAIAFMAYAYHPTIT
-331 TVMIV
+331 TVMMV
-336 VISLRIFEYGF
+336 VISLRIFEYGL
-347 NKPTRESIYTKLTE
+347 NKPTREAIYTKLKL

-379 DVVGGWFVRGLVGTG
+379 DVIGGWFVRGIVGTG
-394 IAVLSVTWAALPFAL
+394 IAVLSVTWAALPFAM
-409 LISYMGFQVNKAVQ
+409 LISFMGYQVNKSTQ

>member
-1 MCMNSSSISFLPKI
+1 MEKNLISFLPTIEKNEKI
-15 DRKEGV
+15 I
-21 VLLKA
+21 LLRA

-64 AAMLIINPIYSWL
+64 LAMLIINPIYSWL
-77 VSRVDKNKIVLYI
+77 VSRINQNRLILYI
-90 YSFFILNLILFLTSW
+90 YSFFILNLILFLILWTF
-105 SYAGDEGRIWTGRAF
+105 AGEDGRIWTGRAF
-120 YIWANVF
+120 YIWANVY

-142 FNHTD
+142 FSHTD
-147 SKRFF
+147 SKKFF

-164 FGSSVARYF
+164 FGSTVARYF

-187 PMSLIVFSIFSLS
+187 PMSLIVFSIFSLL

-206 RSFNSSHA
+206 RTFKPRALDMDDSPK
-214 NYDEPNK
+214 EL
-221 IGGSS
+221 GGSS
-226 MEAIKNTMRDPAIRN
+226 FEAIQNIIKDPAIRN
-241 LGIYVILFTMLM
+241 IGLYVILFTMLM
-253 TVSWMVSLGIVEDWS
+253 TTSWMISLGIVEEWS
-268 QDPCERTGFFARI
+268 KDPCERTGFFARI

-302 RVGTLAILSLYGLLF
+302 RVGSLAVLSIYGVLF
-317 AAAFMAYSFYPTIT
+317 AIAFMAYAFYPTIT
-331 TVMIV
+331 TVMMV
-336 VISLRIFEYGF
+336 VISLRIFEYGL
-347 NKPTRESIYTKLTE
+347 NKPTRESIYTKLKQ

-379 DVVGGWFVRGLVGTG
+379 DVIGGWFVRGLVGTG

-409 LISYMGFQVNKAVQ
+409 FISYMGFQVNKAVN
-423 DD
+423 DE

>member
-1 MCMNSSSISFLPKI
+1 MEKNLISFLPTIEKNEKI
-15 DRKEGV
+15 I
-21 VLLKA
+21 LLRA

-50 GGIYNLPWLLMGVM
+50 GGIYNLPWLLKGVM
-64 AAMLIINPIYSWL
+64 LAMLIINPIYSWL
-77 VSRVDKNKIVLYI
+77 VSRINQNRLILYI
-90 YSFFILNLILFLTSW
+90 YSFFILNLILFLTMW
-105 SYAGDEGRIWTGRAF
+105 TFTAEEGRIWTGRAF
-120 YIWANVF
+120 YIWANVY

-142 FNHTD
+142 FSHTD
-147 SKRFF
+147 SKKFF

-164 FGSSVARYF
+164 FGSTVARYF

-187 PMSLIVFSIFSLS
+187 PMSLIVFSIFSLL

-206 RSFNSSHA
+206 RTFKPRSSDMENSPK
-214 NYDEPNK
+214 E

-226 MEAIKNTMRDPAIRN
+226 FEAIQNITKDPAIRN
-241 LGIYVILFTMLM
+241 IGLYVILFTMLM
-253 TVSWMVSLGIVEDWS
+253 TTSWMISLGIVEEWS
-268 QDPCERTGFFARI
+268 KDPCERTGFFARI

-302 RVGTLAILSLYGLLF
+302 RAGSLVELSIYGVLF
-317 AAAFMAYSFYPTIT
+317 AIAFMAYAFYPTIT
-331 TVMIV
+331 TVMMV
-336 VISLRIFEYGF
+336 VISLRIFEYGL
-347 NKPTRESIYTKLTE
+347 NKPTRESIYTKLKQ

-379 DVVGGWFVRGLVGTG
+379 DVIGGWFVRGLVGTG

-409 LISYMGFQVNKAVQ
+409 FISYMGFQVNKAVN
-423 DD
+423 DE

>member
-1 MCMNSSSISFLPKI
+1 MDTSVSFFPKI
-15 DRKEGV
+15 AKSEAFI
-21 VLLKA
+21 LFKA

-64 AAMLIINPIYSWL
+64 IAMLVINPIYSWL
-77 VSRVDKNKIVLYI
+77 VSRINQNKIIIYI
-90 YSFFILNLILFLTSW
+90 YSFFIFNLIIFLTAW
-105 SYAGDEGRIWTGRAF
+105 SFAGEEGRIWTGRAF
-120 YIWANVF
+120 YIWANVY

-142 FNHTD
+142 FDHTD

-187 PMSLIVFSIFSLS
+187 PMSLIIFSIFSLLMAIYFSHS
-200 FAIFFS
+200 FKPKAS
-206 RSFNSSHA
+206 HHDSS
-214 NYDEPNK
+214 EE

-226 MEAIKNTMRDPAIRN
+226 LEAVKNIMKDPAIRN

-253 TVSWMVSLGIVEDWS
+253 TVSWMISLGIVQDWS
-268 QDPCERTGFFARI
+268 EDPCQRTGFFARI

-302 RVGTLAILSLYGLLF
+302 RVGSLAVLTIYGILF
-317 AAAFMAYSFYPTIT
+317 AIAFMAYAFYPTIT
-331 TVMIV
+331 TVMMV
-336 VISLRIFEYGF
+336 VISLRIFEYGL
-347 NKPTRESIYTKLTE
+347 NKPTRESIYTKLKQ

-379 DVVGGWFVRGLVGTG
+379 DVIGGWFVRGLVGTG
-394 IAVLSVTWAALPFAL
+394 IAVLSVTWAALPFAM
-409 LISYMGFQVNKAVQ
+409 LISFMGFQVSKAVE

>member
-1 MCMNSSSISFLPKI
+1 MNTSVSFFPKI
-15 DRKEGV
+15 AKSEAFI
-21 VLLKA
+21 LFKA

-64 AAMLIINPIYSWL
+64 IAMLVINPIYSWL
-77 VSRVDKNKIVLYI
+77 VSRINQNKIIIYI
-90 YSFFILNLILFLTSW
+90 YSFFIFNLIIFLTAW
-105 SYAGDEGRIWTGRAF
+105 SFAGEEGRIWTGRAF
-120 YIWANVF
+120 YIWANVY

-142 FNHTD
+142 FDHTD

-187 PMSLIVFSIFSLS
+187 PMSLIIFSIFSLLM
-200 FAIFFS
+200 AIYFS
-206 RSFNSSHA
+206 RSFKPKASLHDSS
-214 NYDEPNK
+214 EE

-226 MEAIKNTMRDPAIRN
+226 LEAFKNIMKDPAIRN
-241 LGIYVILFTMLM
+241 LGLYVILFTMLM
-253 TVSWMVSLGIVEDWS
+253 TVSWMISLGIVQDWS
-268 QDPCERTGFFARI
+268 EDPCERTGFFARI

-302 RVGTLAILSLYGLLF
+302 RVGSLAVLTIYGILF
-317 AAAFMAYSFYPTIT
+317 AVAFMAYAFYPTIM
-331 TVMIV
+331 TVMMV
-336 VISLRIFEYGF
+336 VISLRIFEYGL
-347 NKPTRESIYTKLTE
+347 NKPTRESIYTKLKQ

-379 DVVGGWFVRGLVGTG
+379 DVIGGWFVRGLVGTG
-394 IAVLSVTWAALPFAL
+394 IAVLSVTWAALPFAM
-409 LISYMGFQVNKAVQ
+409 LISFMGFQVSKAVE

>member
-1 MCMNSSSISFLPKI
+1 MEKNLISFLPTIEKNEKI
-15 DRKEGV
+15 I
-21 VLLKA
+21 LLRA

-64 AAMLIINPIYSWL
+64 LAMLIINPIYSWL
-77 VSRVDKNKIVLYI
+77 VSRINQNRLILYI
-90 YSFFILNLILFLTSW
+90 YSFFILNLILFLTMW
-105 SYAGDEGRIWTGRAF
+105 TFTAEEGRIWTGRAF
-120 YIWANVF
+120 YIWANVY

-142 FNHTD
+142 FSHTD
-147 SKRFF
+147 SKKFF

-164 FGSSVARYF
+164 FGSTVARYF

-187 PMSLIVFSIFSLS
+187 PMSLIVFSIFSLL

-206 RSFNSSHA
+206 RTFKPRSSDMENSPK
-214 NYDEPNK
+214 E

-226 MEAIKNTMRDPAIRN
+226 FEAIQNIIKDPAIRN
-241 LGIYVILFTMLM
+241 IGLYVILFTMLM
-253 TVSWMVSLGIVEDWS
+253 TTSWMISLGIVEEWS
-268 QDPCERTGFFARI
+268 KDPCERTGFFARI

-302 RVGTLAILSLYGLLF
+302 RVGSLVVLSIYGVLF
-317 AAAFMAYSFYPTIT
+317 AIAFMAYAFYPTIT
-331 TVMIV
+331 TVMMV
-336 VISLRIFEYGF
+336 VISLIIFEYGL
-347 NKPTRESIYTKLTE
+347 NKPTRESIYTKLKQ

-379 DVVGGWFVRGLVGTG
+379 DVIGGWFVRGLVGTG
-394 IAVLSVTWAALPFAL
+394 IAVLSVTWAALPFTL
-409 LISYMGFQVNKAVQ
+409 FISYMGFQVNKAVN
-423 DD
+423 DE